1 MLVAC
6 WSPKGGV
13 GTTVVACAFA
23 LVLAADRRGGEVL
36 LADLGGDVPAALGL
50 PDTDAAGITDWLAA
64 APDVPPDALGR
75 IEEPA
80 APGLA
85 LLRRGAGPLQQPL
98 HRSGLLA
105 GVLAADPRRVVV
117 DCGRLRGPDDEV
129 ATAVATAAD
138 RSLLVL
144 RPCYLAVHR
153 AAVAAPVR
161 ASGIVLVEEPGRSLG
176 AGDVEGA
183 LGIPVVA
190 RVRCTEQIARTVD
203 AGLLRGRL
211 PRSLSEDVRAAA

>member
-13 GTTVVACAFA
+13 GTTVVATALA
-23 LVLAADRRGGEVL
+23 LVLAADRAGGEVL

-50 PDTDAAGITDWLAA
+50 PDTDAAGISDWLAA
-64 APDVPPDALGR
+64 APDVPPDALAR
-75 IEEPA
+75 IEETA
-80 APGLA
+80 APGVA
-85 LLRRGAGPLQQPL
+85 LLRCGAGALRAGGG
-98 HRSGLLA
+98 HLLA
-105 GVLAADPRRVVV
+105 SVLTADPRRVVV

-129 ATAVATAAD
+129 ATAVAAAAD

-153 AAVAAPVR
+153 AAVASPLR
-161 ASGIVLVEEPGRSLG
+161 ASGVVLVEEPGRSLG
-176 AGDVEGA
+176 AVDVEGA
-183 LGIPVVA
+183 LGVPVVA
-190 RVRCTEQIARTVD
+190 RVRCTEQVARTVD

-211 PRSLSEDVRAAA
+211 PRSLSEDVRGAA